1 MRLAAAAQHLDELP
15 DRAERCS
22 PECAFLATAPPAQPP
37 VACSLGAEQGD
48 RVVNGMKPLVQDL
61 DITIID
67 ATIGEILR
75 ELTLDPTRNCQ
86 PTGRPPGPTS
96 NNRT

>member
-1 MRLAAAAQHLDELP
+1 
-15 DRAERCS
+15 
-22 PECAFLATAPPAQPP
+22 

-48 RVVNGMKPLVQDL
+48 RVVNGTKPLVQDL

-67 ATIGEILR
+67 ATTGEILR
-75 ELTLDPTRNCQ
+75 KLTLDPTRNYQ